1 MTVNYII
8 WIGLLVFFII
18 IITNHFFNKKRE
30 GASVEVYSTTSSPSV
45 EVYSVVCKESPM
57 PTISET
63 NTDSL
68 VNKAANDY
76 LSTVAP
82 LLKDYINKLQAI
94 SDKFNNISSALSIG
108 SIDISSPQTDPI
120 VVINSPVDD
129 KIEQVVNF
137 IMPKG
142 SKGKE
147 GPKPNLVIDGPRG
160 PQGGIGEQ
168 GEDGKYMV
176 IQQQKDLPNKV
187 RSLQ

>member
-1 MTVNYII
+1 MKVNYII
-8 WIGLLVFFII
+8 WMGLLVFFILI
-18 IITNHFFNKKRE
+18 ISNHFFNKKRE
-30 GASVEVYSTTSSPSV
+30 GASVEVYS
-45 EVYSVVCKESPM
+45 VVCKETPM
-57 PTISET
+57 PIITET

-76 LSTVAP
+76 LSTIGP

-108 SIDISSPQTDPI
+108 NIDVSSPQTEPI
-120 VVINSPVDD
+120 VIINSPLND

-142 SKGKE
+142 SKGKD
-147 GPKPNLVIDGPRG
+147 GSKPTLKVDGPMG
-160 PQGGIGEQ
+160 NQGGLGRQ
-168 GEDGKYMV
+168 GADGKYIV
-176 IQQQKDLPNKV
+176 IQQQKYLSNKV